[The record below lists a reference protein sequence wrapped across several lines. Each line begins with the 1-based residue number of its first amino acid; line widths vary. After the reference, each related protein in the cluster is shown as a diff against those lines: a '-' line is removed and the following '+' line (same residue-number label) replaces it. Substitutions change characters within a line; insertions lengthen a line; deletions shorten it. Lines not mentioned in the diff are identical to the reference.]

1 MAVRCKLDT
10 CGIKLKLDQWNTF
23 TLEDRQGLVSNPCE
37 SPDQIENYR
46 TFLTQLI
53 SERAKSEV
61 KTLPIEENPAWQD
74 GSYIPENVQAN
85 LERVEHPISLEQWG
99 SLSDL
104 QRFALIKL
112 SRPGHESHNF
122 VPALKEFGLMEA

>member
-37 SPDQIENYR
+37 SSDEVESYR

-61 KTLPIEENPAWQD
+61 KTLPVEENPAWQD
-74 GSYIPENVQAN
+74 GSHIPENVQAN
-85 LERVEHPISLEQWG
+85 LERVEHQVSLEQWG
-99 SLSDL
+99 SLSDI

-122 VPALKEFGLMEA
+122 VPALIEFGLMEA

>member
-23 TLEDRQGLVSNPCE
+23 TLEDRQGLVSKPCQNLDE
-37 SPDQIENYR
+37 IEQYR
-46 TFLTQLI
+46 AFLTQLI
-53 SERAKSEV
+53 TERAQSTV
-61 KTLPIEENPAWQD
+61 KELAIDPNPPWLNVSQ
-74 GSYIPENVQAN
+74 IPDNVQAN
-85 LERVEHPISLEQWG
+85 LQRVKRQLSLQQWSG
-99 SLSDL
+99 LSSL

-122 VPALKEFGLMEA
+122 VPALKEFGLMES

>member
-1 MAVRCKLDT
+1 MSVRCKLDT

-23 TLEDRQGLVSNPCE
+23 TLEDRQGLVSHPCQTSDE
-37 SPDQIENYR
+37 IQTYR
-46 TFLTQLI
+46 TFLSQLI
-53 SERAKSEV
+53 TERAQSEV
-61 KTLPIEENPAWQD
+61 KELAIDPNPAWLDSNQ
-74 GSYIPENVQAN
+74 IPDNVKSN
-85 LERVEHPISLEQWG
+85 LQRVESELSIEQWG

-122 VPALKEFGLMEA
+122 VPALKEFGLMES